1 MNEFK
6 AKLYEDYKQ
15 YNKKIKNINVS
26 GNKFPPYYK
35 MYDRDKQ
42 YIGWINMKYEKIQ
55 NKYLKGVSTFVITR
69 DGNVIVELRSKE
81 CNLTPEKRDLCS
93 GHVDEEERSD
103 NAAYREL
110 EEELGIK
117 KEQRDVF
124 VRNEGE
130 IPLTFGKNRKFFIQ
144 FNTVIGDFQIDEIRK
159 NIQEKEVDDVIAIPI
174 QQCFELIRN
183 GETKFP
189 YKGKEEEFEKVFRS
203 VMQVYQSY
211 KKEID
216 MGEK

>member
-6 AKLYEDYKQ
+6 AKLYDDYKEF
-15 YNKKIKNINVS
+15 NKKIKNIDVS

-35 MYDRDKQ
+35 MYDKDKQ
-42 YIGWINMKYEKIQ
+42 YIGWINMKYEKMQ

-69 DGNVIVELRSKE
+69 DGKVVVELRSKN
-81 CNLTPEKRDLCS
+81 CNLTPDERDLCS
-93 GHVDEEERSD
+93 GHTDNEELSID
-103 NAAYREL
+103 SAYREL

-117 KEQRDVF
+117 KEQIDIF
-124 VRNEGE
+124 EKNEEE
-130 IPLTFGKNRKFFIQ
+130 IALTFGKNRKFFIQ
-144 FNTVIGDFQIDEIRK
+144 FNTVIGNFKIEEIRK
-159 NIQEKEVDDVIAIPI
+159 NMQKKELHDVMLVPI
-174 QQCFELIRN
+174 EQCFELIRN

-189 YKGKEEEFEKVFRS
+189 YKGREEEFEKVFNS